1 VDFEKKMVFMELL
14 FLELEGSFL
23 VVAVAKRVFSV

>member
-23 VVAVAKRVFSV
+23 VVVVAVAKS